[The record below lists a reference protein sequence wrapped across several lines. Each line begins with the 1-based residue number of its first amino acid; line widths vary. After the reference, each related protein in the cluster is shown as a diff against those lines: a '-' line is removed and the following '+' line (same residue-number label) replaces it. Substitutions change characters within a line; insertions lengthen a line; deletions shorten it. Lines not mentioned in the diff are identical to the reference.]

1 MKFTLNWL
9 KDHLD
14 TRADLETV
22 TRTLT
27 AIGLEVEDVSD
38 PGAALGGIR
47 VAHVLEAAP
56 HPNADRLR
64 RCVVDT
70 GSGTIQVI

>member
-27 AIGLEVEDVSD
+27 AVGLEVEDVSD

-47 VAHVLEAAP
+47 RGLCIAH
-56 HPNADRLR
+56 
-64 RCVVDT
+64 
-70 GSGTIQVI
+70 SGTALLPRIGG